1 MRFHPP
7 LRAILFDVY
16 GTLLRS
22 TAGETHPDPAM
33 RALIERSHAASP
45 YPFPEVDIRE
55 IHAAMYPEL
64 SPAEIERSAIVH
76 EQTVNPV
83 QAMPGAVETL
93 RDLSSRGLL
102 LGLVSNA
109 QFYTVPV
116 MEGCLAEPLDDLGID
131 PGLCVFS
138 YLERRAKPDVHL
150 FEVVRERLLKRGIQ
164 PEEVLYVGNDVRN
177 DIDPAKAAGFRTALF
192 AGDESSLRL
201 RGRSI
206 EESGADLV
214 ITDLRQLPHQGIR

>member
-22 TAGETHPDPAM
+22 SAGEMHPDPAM
-33 RALIERSHAASP
+33 RALIEQAHARSPH
-45 YPFPEVDIRE
+45 PFPEVDIRE
-55 IHAAMYPEL
+55 IHAAMHPAL
-64 SPAEIERSAIVH
+64 APAEIERLAIVH

-83 QAMPGAVETL
+83 TAMPGAVETL
-93 RDLSSRGLL
+93 RELSSRGLL

-116 MEGCLAEPLDDLGID
+116 MEGCLGEPLENLGID
-131 PGLCVFS
+131 PGLCILS

-150 FEVVRERLLKRGIQ
+150 FEVARGRLLERGIQ
-164 PEEVLYVGNDVRN
+164 PAEVLYVGNDVRN
-177 DIDPAKAAGFRTALF
+177 DIDPAEAAGFRTTLF